1 MNQPICAI
9 ITAPGAAAISVI
21 RISGLDAIRIL
32 SAFFRP
38 AAKLLKAKPNTIV
51 FGTFYDLDGIPL
63 DEVLCSVFHAPK
75 SYTGEET
82 VELSCHGNP
91 DLTNRILENLLTQA
105 ALAKPGEFTL
115 RAYLNGKMNLVQAE
129 AVNDLILAHSSK
141 AEMAALMQV
150 KGILSQHLE
159 GILARIIDARMRC
172 ELAIDFSDQDLPQI
186 DLDDLLRRIDGL
198 LKDSE
203 ALYLEGSHSTKLRE
217 GIKIC
222 LAGAPNAGKS
232 SLFNAFL
239 KQNRAIVTP
248 HPGTTRDYLEES
260 FSLSGYPVVL
270 FDTAGIRTASDSIEK
285 EGIARTHQLMQEAD
299 LILYL
304 YEQDFCPQ
312 SMPKE
317 LATMQDKT
325 IFVASK
331 ADLNGNQPLL
341 PEHVSCST
349 ITRNGLDKLSEH
361 ILSRLQLPQEIL
373 YRPLITNARHLAALK
388 RCIQALSSAHA
399 ALAHGHGFEFI
410 AFDLKSASSALED
423 ILGVISSDDL
433 LGRIFSGFCI
443 GK

>member
-1 MNQPICAI
+1 MKHPICAI

-21 RISGLDAIRIL
+21 RISGLNAIPL
-32 SAFFRP
+32 VSEFFRP
-38 AAKLLKAKPNTIV
+38 APKLLSAPSHSIV
-51 FGTFYDLDGIPL
+51 FGTFYSADNIPL
-63 DEVLCSVFHAPK
+63 DEVLCSVFLAPT
-75 SYTGEET
+75 SYTGEDT

-91 DLTNRILENLLTQA
+91 DLTNRILEALLTRA
-105 ALAKPGEFTL
+105 ELAKPGEFTL
-115 RAYLNGKMNLVQAE
+115 RAYLNGKMNLTQAE
-129 AVNDLILAHSSK
+129 AVNDLITAHTSK
-141 AEMAALMQV
+141 AEIAALMQV
-150 KGILSQHLE
+150 KGYLGKHLE
-159 GILARIIDARMRC
+159 GLLQRLTQARLRT

-186 DLDDLLRRIDGL
+186 DLNDLSLRIQS
-198 LKDSE
+198 LKTDAE
-203 ALYLEGSHSTKLRE
+203 NLYTEGSHSTKLRE

-312 SMPKE
+312 SMPEE
-317 LATMQDKT
+317 LATIQDKT

-331 ADLNGNQPLL
+331 ADLTGDQSLL

-349 ITRNGLDKLSEH
+349 ITPNGLDKLSEH

-399 ALAHGHGFEFI
+399 ALANGHGFEFI

-433 LGRIFSGFCI
+433 LGKIFSGFCI